1 MAKIIG
7 IDLGTTNSEAGY
19 MEGGTP
25 KIVPSAEGSAYGGK
39 MFPSVVA
46 FTKDGI
52 LVGEPAKRQ
61 AVLNPEKTIMQIKRK
76 MGTDYKVRIDGKD
89 YTPQE
94 ISAMILRKIKTD
106 AEAFLGE
113 KISQAVIT
121 VPAYFN
127 DNQRQATKDAGQI
140 AGLEVLRLVNEPT
153 AAALAY
159 GLDKKGEGKIAVL
172 DLGGGTFDVTLMEMG
187 EGVFEVIATS
197 GDTQLGGM
205 DMDNTIIQWLAS
217 EFRAEHGVDISS
229 DKQAMQRLRDA
240 GEKARLE
247 LTSGTETTIN
257 WPFIARQSGRPVHL
271 EKKVP
276 RAKLEKLI
284 EPVLNRLDAPIRQ
297 AFKDAGWQYRDVN
310 HVILVGG
317 PTRMP
322 AVQSRFEKILGRPAE
337 RTVDPMQC
345 VALGA
350 AIQAAVLSGEVK
362 DILLLDVTPLSLG
375 VETKGSIFTKL
386 IERNTTIPSR
396 KSEIFTTAADGQTS
410 VEVHVLQ
417 GERPMAGDNVS
428 LGRFYLTGIPPA
440 PAGVPKVEVTF
451 DIDANGILNVSAKDM
466 ATGKTEKLTIVAPQ
480 RMDKGKID
488 SAVRDAESHAAEDR
502 RRREFVELRNHADQ
516 LVYATE
522 KLLKEHGSAISEET
536 RKAVEEKLEAV
547 RRVLTTDDISVLRA
561 AIEALNQDDPKA
573 AEEKFKQISEAYEVL
588 ADDEKRRI
596 YDQFGADGLKQQVWG
611 GEGFDWSRFTH
622 AGDVEDIFGRDL
634 FASFFGQS
642 GGLGG
647 SLFEQFFGGNVGTVG
662 RRRGPAPGHD
672 ARVEVELSLEEV
684 AQGGRKQVTVH
695 YPMTCPACRGTGA
708 EGERLV
714 TCPTCNGRGQV
725 SASQRRGYSQ
735 FITITTCPKCNGRG
749 QWPERPCPR
758 CSGEGRIAEQ
768 RTIAVEIPPGV
779 PDGVQLRVPG
789 RGLAGDAGAPP
800 GDLYVAVR
808 VRPDDRFIRDG
819 DDIVYELPIS
829 FAQAALGAEV
839 DVPTLDGTSRLRIP
853 DGIQTGTVL
862 RLRGKGL
869 PRFQRSGRGGQ
880 LVRVIGQT
888 PTRVSAEERRPFE
901 HLPRPPRG
909 S

>member
-1 MAKIIG
+1 
-7 IDLGTTNSEAGY
+7 
-19 MEGGTP
+19 
-25 KIVPSAEGSAYGGK
+25 
-39 MFPSVVA
+39 
-46 FTKDGI
+46 
-52 LVGEPAKRQ
+52 
-61 AVLNPEKTIMQIKRK
+61 
-76 MGTDYKVRIDGKD
+76 
-89 YTPQE
+89 
-94 ISAMILRKIKTD
+94 
-106 AEAFLGE
+106 
-113 KISQAVIT
+113 
-121 VPAYFN
+121 
-127 DNQRQATKDAGQI
+127 
-140 AGLEVLRLVNEPT
+140 
-153 AAALAY
+153 
-159 GLDKKGEGKIAVL
+159 
-172 DLGGGTFDVTLMEMG
+172 MEMG

-205 DMDNTIIQWLAS
+205 DMDNAIIQWLVA

-240 GEKARLE
+240 GEKAKIE
-247 LTSGTETTIN
+247 LTSATETTIN
-257 WPFIARQSGRPVHL
+257 LPFIAQKSGQPVHL
-271 EKKVP
+271 EKKVT
-276 RAKLEKLI
+276 RAKLEQLI
-284 EPVLNRLDAPIRQ
+284 EPVLNRLDGPIRQ
-297 AFKDAGWQYRDVN
+297 AFKDGGWQYRDVN

-417 GERPMAGDNVS
+417 GERAMAGDNVS

-440 PAGVPKVEVTF
+440 PAGVPKIEVTF

-488 SAVRDAESHAAEDR
+488 SPVRDAESHAEEDR

-522 KLLKEHGSAISEET
+522 KLLKEHGSAISEGT

-547 RRVLTTDDISVLRA
+547 RKVLTTDDISVLRA
-561 AIEALNQDDPKA
+561 AIEALNQEAQKIGVEMYGKGGPAEAPPPGASDSGGSSDPG
-573 AEEKFKQISEAYEVL
+573 VVD
-588 ADDEKRRI
+588 ADC
-596 YDQFGADGLKQQVWG
+596 ADGLKQQVWG

-634 FASFFGQS
+634 FESFFGRS
-642 GGLGG
+642 GGPGG
-647 SLFEQFFGGNVGTVG
+647 SLFEQFFGGDVGTVG

-684 AQGGRKQVTVH
+684 AQGGRKEVTVH

-735 FITITTCPKCNGRG
+735 FITITACPKCNGRG

-800 GDLYVAVR
+800 GDLYVAVH
-808 VRPDDRFIRDG
+808 VRPHERFTREG

-829 FAQAALGAEV
+829 FVQAALGAEV
-839 DVPTLDGTSRLRIP
+839 EVPTLDGTSRLRIP
-853 DGIQTGTVL
+853 AGIQSGTIL

-869 PRFQRSGRGGQ
+869 PRFQESGRGDQ
-880 LVRVIGQT
+880 LVRVIVQT
-888 PTRVSAEERRPFE
+888 PSRLSAEERRLFE
-901 HLPRPPRG
+901 QLRGLRDEPGHRGAFDRFRRP
-909 S
+909 